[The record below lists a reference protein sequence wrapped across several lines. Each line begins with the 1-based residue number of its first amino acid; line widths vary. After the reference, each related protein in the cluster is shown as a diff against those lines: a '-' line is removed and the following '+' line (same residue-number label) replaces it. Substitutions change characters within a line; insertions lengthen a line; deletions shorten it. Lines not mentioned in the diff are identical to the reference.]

1 MNTFRKTALA
11 CLVAGLCASA
21 WAQVPPPVNPS
32 GPANPFV
39 AQATSPGFAPVAN
52 APSAIPAPPT
62 PPSSLGIP
70 AQIRPPSDAQA
81 QAQATRQAFGLAQG
95 HPVREPHK
103 DLLANGLIEHAR
115 PGQTLQ
121 APALPNMPP
130 VPDTS
135 IPQPIPLAAG
145 SVGIAGP
152 QMSLSD
158 VITQTK
164 PVNSLKFTVQEGS
177 TYRMTMS
184 SAAPN
189 MLQTPFEHPK
199 LLVANKS
206 AVNFFQHGR
215 SLLVTVADGAPIG
228 AYITGQ
234 DPQDP
239 MIALVFQ
246 PRPVPPQ
253 NYEMNI
259 EGFVAKQGSSEAA
272 DVITG
277 TSEEHT
283 QRVVRLLEQAMQ
295 RRIPDGFGALSSRH
309 WPQARS
315 QAGLM
320 VQPSLVLSSGSE
332 MVDVFEVTNQT
343 SHAVQLEENDFYRQ
357 GVEGVALSQH
367 TPLEPGQSLKAY
379 ILRRATHADASDTL
393 MSVSRP

>member
-1 MNTFRKTALA
+1 MKTFRTTALA
-11 CLVAGLCASA
+11 YVVAGLFASA
-21 WAQVPPPVNPS
+21 WAQVPPP
-32 GPANPFV
+32 ANPFV
-39 AQATSPGFAPVAN
+39 SQATSPGFAPVGN
-52 APSAIPAPPT
+52 QPSAMPSIPAPPA
-62 PPSSLGIP
+62 PPQSLGIP
-70 AQIRPPSDAQA
+70 ANLRAPSAAQG
-81 QAQATRQAFGLAQG
+81 QAQATRQAFGLTQG
-95 HPVREPHK
+95 RPVQAPHK
-103 DLLANGLIEHAR
+103 DLLANGLIEHAA

-121 APALPNMPP
+121 APALPSMPP

-145 SVGIAGP
+145 SVGITGP
-152 QMSLSD
+152 QMSLAD
-158 VITQTK
+158 VMTQTK
-164 PVNSLKFTVQEGS
+164 PVNSLKFKVEEGQ

-199 LLVANKS
+199 LLVANKT

-215 SLLVTVADGAPIG
+215 SLLVTVADGSPIG
-228 AYITGQ
+228 AYITGN
-234 DPQDP
+234 DPNDP

-253 NYEMNI
+253 NYEMSI
-259 EGFVAKQGSSEAA
+259 EGFVAKQGASSEAT
-272 DVITG
+272 VIAG

-295 RRIPDGFGALSSRH
+295 SRIPDGFGALSNRH

-315 QAGLM
+315 QAGLL

-332 MVDVFEVTNQT
+332 MVDVFQVTNQT
-343 SHAVQLEENDFYRQ
+343 PHAVQLEENDFYQQ

-379 ILRRATHADASDTL
+379 ILRRATHADANDTL